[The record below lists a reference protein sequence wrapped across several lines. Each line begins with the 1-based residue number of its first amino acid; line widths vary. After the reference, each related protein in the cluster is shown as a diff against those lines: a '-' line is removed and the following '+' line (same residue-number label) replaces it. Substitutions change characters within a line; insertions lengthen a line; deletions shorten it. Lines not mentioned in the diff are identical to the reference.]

1 MIRFK
6 LDELIEQIPAF
17 HGGIAR
23 RKRERP
29 PGKWRPWLQ
38 LSYVTRQDED
48 DDKWVAWL
56 KWQCMEA
63 EGAFPCRDTGKN
75 ESVSR
80 MDPPDSHPTERVAS
94 LFAQRCMEVFRE
106 QFNAWIQSD
115 FSNPHPGEET

>member
-17 HGGIAR
+17 HGSLAR

-48 DDKWVAWL
+48 NDKWVAWL
-56 KWQCMEA
+56 KWELMEG
-63 EGAFPCRDTGKN
+63 EGSYPCRDAAKS
-75 ESVSR
+75 EWISR
-80 MDPPDSHPTERVAS
+80 MDPPDRHPTERVAE
-94 LFAQRCMEVFRE
+94 LFAERCVETFRE
-106 QFNAWIQSD
+106 QYMAWIKSD
-115 FSNPHPGEET
+115 FSNPDYGQGQ